1 MTPKLTKSMSYVY
14 QNYPL
19 QRDQVKIRL
28 GLLFCDLYTTDFS
41 KSSKISDQKFNET
54 KISYKYFIQ
63 YQFRVQKDIF
73 ARVKI
78 QMKRHFKFDNHF
90 GSEYSVMFLLRYYF
104 DNLIL
109 ISYVILLVRI
119 STWYGL
125 IFVRIERRNHGP

>member
-1 MTPKLTKSMSYVY
+1 
-14 QNYPL
+14 
-19 QRDQVKIRL
+19 
-28 GLLFCDLYTTDFS
+28 
-41 KSSKISDQKFNET
+41 
-54 KISYKYFIQ
+54 
-63 YQFRVQKDIF
+63 
-73 ARVKI
+73 
-78 QMKRHFKFDNHF
+78 MKRHFKFDNHF